1 VDLAVY
7 IIRRILGLFPVLF
20 GITLLVFFLIRMIP
34 GDPAII
40 MLGDRASATDVER
53 VREQLGLNEPL
64 YTQYFNF
71 MGQLLR
77 GDLGKSIIHNTDV
90 TFDLRQRLPATI
102 EMIIWAMLIGVSVG
116 VTIGVISAVKRNTIF
131 DIAGMI
137 GALLGVSMP
146 IFWLALI
153 LIYALAVNNKILPP
167 SGRLDADIFIDR
179 HTGFVLIDTLWAGNF
194 SAFRNAIWHLI
205 LPAFVLSTVIM
216 PPLVRITRACMLD
229 VLNQDYVR
237 TARAKGLLE
246 HVVIIKH
253 ALKNALLPVITVV
266 GGQLGGLLG
275 GAILTETIFS
285 WPGMGTWTYQA
296 ILARDYP
303 IVQASVLVSATIY
316 VFVNLAVDLLY
327 SVLDRRV
334 RYS

>member
-1 VDLAVY
+1 
-7 IIRRILGLFPVLF
+7 
-20 GITLLVFFLIRMIP
+20 
-34 GDPAII
+34 
-40 MLGDRASATDVER
+40 
-53 VREQLGLNEPL
+53 
-64 YTQYFNF
+64 
-71 MGQLLR
+71 
-77 GDLGKSIIHNTDV
+77 
-90 TFDLRQRLPATI
+90 
-102 EMIIWAMLIGVSVG
+102 
-116 VTIGVISAVKRNTIF
+116 
-131 DIAGMI
+131 
-137 GALLGVSMP
+137 
-146 IFWLALI
+146 
-153 LIYALAVNNKILPP
+153 
-167 SGRLDADIFIDR
+167 
-179 HTGFVLIDTLWAGNF
+179 
-194 SAFRNAIWHLI
+194 
-205 LPAFVLSTVIM
+205 M

>member
-1 VDLAVY
+1 
-7 IIRRILGLFPVLF
+7 
-20 GITLLVFFLIRMIP
+20 MIP

-77 GDLGKSIIHNTDV
+77 GDLGKSIIHKTDV